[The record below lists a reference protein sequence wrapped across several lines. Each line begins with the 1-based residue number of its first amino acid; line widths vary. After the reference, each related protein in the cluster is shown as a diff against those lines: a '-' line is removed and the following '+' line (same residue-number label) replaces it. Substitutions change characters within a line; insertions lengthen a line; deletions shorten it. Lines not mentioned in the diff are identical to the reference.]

1 LVICFSAAGCRIMWQ
16 EVSEISGLPS
26 IVDFESLGKYWLR
39 GKNYKAFNV
48 LTTAV
53 IWSIWKTRNNL
64 CFQGAVWARMEVL
77 FYTCAKL
84 IRKWMLLCKQE
95 DAMKLETW
103 RRCWKEEAQ
112 DHLAWRGTKFQ
123 DLRRLMARI
132 RCWLVV

>member
-1 LVICFSAAGCRIMWQ
+1 MSQLVICFSAAGCRIMWQ

-103 RRCWKEEAQ
+103 ATMLERRSARPSR
-112 DHLAWRGTKFQ
+112 LAWHQVSGSSAS
-123 DLRRLMARI
+123 DG
-132 RCWLVV
+132 